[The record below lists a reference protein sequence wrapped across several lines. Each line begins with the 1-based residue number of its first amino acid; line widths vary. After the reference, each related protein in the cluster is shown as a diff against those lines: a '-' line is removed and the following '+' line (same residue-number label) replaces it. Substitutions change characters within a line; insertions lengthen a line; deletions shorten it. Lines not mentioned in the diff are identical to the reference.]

1 MIRRPPRSTRT
12 DTPFPSTTLFRS
24 YRTRLAQALSW
35 LGRGFAPGQRAMV
48 KASSVI
54 TAIADDLTGTDSRAL
69 FLHVPLARYIE
80 TILAGEASMAETLA
94 QAPARMARPA
104 PFLPDFPHALWHLH
118 PVHPPALRSLF
129 VMATA

>member
-1 MIRRPPRSTRT
+1 
-12 DTPFPSTTLFRS
+12 
-24 YRTRLAQALSW
+24 
-35 LGRGFAPGQRAMV
+35 MV

-94 QAPARMARPA
+94 QAPARMARLA
-104 PFLPDFPHALWHLH
+104 TLLPDFPHALWQLPPVTRVAMSRSEEHTSELQPLMRISYAVFCLH
-118 PVHPPALRSLF
+118 KKTQTPI
-129 VMATA
+129 TQ